1 MKRGIK
7 SPMNPVRMERII
19 DSITGGTSAITEN
32 IEDYTFSVVIAGPR
46 PGMDVFGVLKEI
58 KKRKPSHQNFQIFV
72 EQPKTSAVLR
82 LGGTAASVS
91 TLPVPEGAGEM
102 KWLDKLRVGGTA
114 AMLSVLPVPELT

>member
-1 MKRGIK
+1 M
-7 SPMNPVRMERII
+7 
-19 DSITGGTSAITEN
+19 A
-32 IEDYTFSVVIAGPR
+32 R
-46 PGMDVFGVLKEI
+46 PATKAANNVFYLA
-58 KKRKPSHQNFQIFV
+58 RKAAEKCNDRFQIFV